1 MSSPYTLKSSRQA
14 YDGKFLKVR
23 EDVVGL
29 SNGHQFTYEL
39 VEHPGGAAI
48 LPIDAQGNCH
58 LVKQYRHPVEADVV
72 EIPAGRIEAD
82 CNAPSENAIRECIEE
97 VGLKP
102 AKVQELGFIY
112 PSPGVVQEIIYLFLG
127 QDLEKTDKS
136 PDAGEVL
143 ETVVV
148 PFEELLTMAKTGEIS
163 DAKTA
168 VAVIRAEKYINALR

>member
-1 MSSPYTLKSSRQA
+1 MLKEIVIWSSNIDTRLKPMWSKSPRGGLRQTA
-14 YDGKFLKVR
+14 TTHLK
-23 EDVVGL
+23 
-29 SNGHQFTYEL
+29 T
-39 VEHPGGAAI
+39 
-48 LPIDAQGNCH
+48 
-58 LVKQYRHPVEADVV
+58 
-72 EIPAGRIEAD
+72 
-82 CNAPSENAIRECIEE
+82 AIRECIEE

>member
-58 LVKQYRHPVEADVV
+58 LVKQYRHPVKADVV

-82 CNAPSENAIRECIEE
+82 GNDPSKTAIRECIEE

-127 QDLEKTDKS
+127 QDLEERDKS

-143 ETVVV
+143 ETVV
-148 PFEELLTMAKTGEIS
+148 PFEELLAMAKTGEIS

-168 VAVIRAEKYINALR
+168 VAVIRAEKYINPTR